1 ITKNTIHLRQ
11 CHDCRWA
18 SKQFRR
24 FSRTSR
30 ANAKEARVNSNSLRN
45 PVLTPERRCQS
56 IDEAPGWIVSSAQV
70 PSYTLAIPCRKFR
83 AWRIEQVDA
92 DALTRLAFPLS
103 AARMIIK
110 AHALIG
116 PCPHV
121 DNAEGR
127 RPGRPPLG
135 NHGIHDGNLISPH
148 FSPIDPE
155 RAGEQQPSK
164 LETHGAN
171 SATRLRCTE
180 IFMLAQTGQFAFAC
194 GLGVAHD
201 LPVVVLP

>member
-1 ITKNTIHLRQ
+1 
-11 CHDCRWA
+11 
-18 SKQFRR
+18 
-24 FSRTSR
+24 R
-30 ANAKEARVNSNSLRN
+30 ANAKTARVNSNSLRN
-45 PVLTPERRCQS
+45 PVLTARRWRS
-56 IDEAPGWIVSSAQV
+56 IDEAPGWIVFLAQV
-70 PSYTLAIPCRKFR
+70 LSYTLAIRCRKFR

-103 AARMIIK
+103 AAGMIVK

-116 PCPHV
+116 ACPHV

-135 NHGIHDGNLISPH
+135 NHGIHDGDLIRPH
-148 FSPIDPE
+148 FSPIDSK
-155 RAGEQQPSK
+155 RAGVQQASK

-180 IFMLAQTGQFAFAC
+180 IFMLAQTGQFAFARV
-194 GLGVAHD
+194 LGVAHD